1 MDFRLWIVD
10 VEFGIGV
17 YRIVYRYI
25 GWMVSRIL
33 FAFDRRARDCVL
45 VGTDV
50 CIERGR
56 TYYRRRLSIVRRD
69 VGVGI
74 NFVVEARDDYRLL
87 FVNLV
92 LV

>member
-1 MDFRLWIVD
+1 M
-10 VEFGIGV
+10 EFGIGV